1 MSMVDR
7 VLENLEV
14 VVEPFALCEIG
25 EGSDLTIDELGWVT
39 LHFVIAGEGQV
50 VAGRNSVAD
59 LRKHSLCLVKRRHDL
74 HGTAGAGASAGA
86 SSLEGVTHL
95 FGSPSGD
102 PDFVV
107 ACGRIQA
114 SYGRAIGLFDLIDDP
129 IVLDFSK
136 NEDMRH
142 LFDMILRESANPS
155 AGSLGMIAALMRQCL
170 ILVVRRL
177 SRSSARGLMWVDALG
192 DDRMSAVIKTV
203 LDHPEAPH
211 SVASLS
217 EVAHMSRSAFAASFR
232 DCFNQTPMSFVRT
245 VRLHRCATLLRTT
258 QLSTSAIARRCGF
271 SSRSHFSSAFSKEY
285 EMSPGQF
292 RRMQSDDT

>member
-1 MSMVDR
+1 MPLVDR
-7 VLENLEV
+7 VVDNLEV
-14 VVEPFALCEIG
+14 TVEPFALCEIG

-39 LHFVIAGEGQV
+39 LHFVMAGEGQIIS
-50 VAGRNSVAD
+50 GRKTVRD
-59 LRKHSLCLVKRRHDL
+59 LQKHSLCLVKQKHDL
-74 HGTAGAGASAGA
+74 HGTSGAGVGIEA
-86 SSLEGVTHL
+86 SSLPGVAHL

-136 NEDMRH
+136 SEDMRH
-142 LFDMILRESANPS
+142 LFDMILRESSSPS
-155 AGSLGMIAALMRQCL
+155 EGSLGMISALMRQCL
-170 ILVVRRL
+170 ILVLRRL
-177 SRSSARGLMWVDALG
+177 SRSSGRGLAWVDALA
-192 DDRMSAVIKTV
+192 DDRMATVIKTV

-232 DCFNQTPMSFVRT
+232 DCFNQTPMSFVRA
-245 VRLHRCATLLRTT
+245 VRLHRCASLLRTT
-258 QLSTSAIARRCGF
+258 QLSTAAIARRCGF
-271 SSRSHFSSAFSKEY
+271 SSRSHFSDVFTKEF

-292 RRMQSDDT
+292 RRMPSEES